1 MRMILVKRDWKVAFA
16 PFTAWRMLSVRI
28 SPVENRADDLR
39 SLARA
44 KAARGAAPAAELE
57 SLEPAGVVPA
67 SAASRASRAVPGG
80 FGRGRLTGDESE
92 RSELLLLSMLLLS
105 MRWRKPSSL
114 TRWGLLPSVCL
125 LGPGEAERAA
135 AGAVRG
141 EDVRGEKRLRTL
153 LVALPRGVSVAG
165 ASPS

>member
-1 MRMILVKRDWKVAFA
+1 MILVKRDWKVALA

-28 SPVENRADDLR
+28 SPDENRADEFR

-67 SAASRASRAVPGG
+67 SAASRASGVDAGG
-80 FGRGRLTGDESE
+80 FGGGKLTGDD
-92 RSELLLLSMLLLS
+92 RSELLLLSI
-105 MRWRKPSSL
+105 RWRKPSSL

-125 LGPGEAERAA
+125 LGPGEA
-135 AGAVRG
+135 AGVVRG
-141 EDVRGEKRLRTL
+141 EDVLGEKNLGPL
-153 LVALPRGVSVAG
+153 LVALRHGVSVAG
-165 ASPS
+165 ASLS